1 MKQEI
6 EIELKNLVTEEEFNS
21 LCAAFSISDDSF
33 IEQTNHYFDTEDFSL
48 KEKGCALRIRHK
60 KNNYTFTLKRPQ
72 DDGLLEAHEVLSEAT
87 ALNLINGRRVDP
99 SEMLDLLEDTFGI
112 ESSKLK
118 CLGSLVTSRVE
129 RAYKS
134 GLLVFDH
141 STYLGTEDF
150 ELEYEVGDRKT
161 GEQEFHNLL
170 ETYHIPQ
177 RNTPNKIE
185 RFFNRKRV

>member
-6 EIELKNLVTEEEFNS
+6 EIELKNIVTEEEFYALRS
-21 LCAAFSISDDSF
+21 AFSIMDDSF
-33 IEQTNHYFDTEDFSL
+33 IKQTNHYFDTEDFSL

-60 KNNYTFTLKRPQ
+60 KNTYTFTLKRPH
-72 DDGLLEAHEVLSEAT
+72 DDGLLESHEVLSET
-87 ALNLINGRRVDP
+87 KALGLINGRRIAS

-129 RAYKS
+129 KAYKS

-141 STYLGTEDF
+141 STYLGTEDY
-150 ELEYEVGDRKT
+150 ELEYEITDRNT
-161 GEQEFHNLL
+161 GEQEFLNLL
-170 ETYHIPQ
+170 ETYNIPQ

-185 RFFNRKRV
+185 RFFNRKRS